1 MKKIFGG
8 VLLCI
13 LQVVIG
19 ILLLIKPIGFTKGI
33 LITLGIVLAF
43 CGLISIVD
51 YFRANAQTAK
61 TEKKLFKGLLFLL
74 IGCVGMFSS
83 NWIIGTFP
91 LLTVVYGF
99 LIIIVGL
106 GKVQM
111 GVDLIRGKE
120 KGKVLTFISAAIS
133 LICGAI
139 IMSNPFSTTVV
150 LWTFTGISLIVDAVF
165 DVIAL
170 IFGNKEKKNG

>member
-1 MKKIFGG
+1 MQF
-8 VLLCI
+8 
-13 LQVVIG
+13 
-19 ILLLIKPIGFTKGI
+19 
-33 LITLGIVLAF
+33 
-43 CGLISIVD
+43 
-51 YFRANAQTAK
+51 
-61 TEKKLFKGLLFLL
+61 
-74 IGCVGMFSS
+74 
-83 NWIIGTFP
+83 
-91 LLTVVYGF
+91 
-99 LIIIVGL
+99 
-106 GKVQM
+106 

-150 LWTFTGISLIVDAVF
+150 LWTFTGVSLIVDAVF